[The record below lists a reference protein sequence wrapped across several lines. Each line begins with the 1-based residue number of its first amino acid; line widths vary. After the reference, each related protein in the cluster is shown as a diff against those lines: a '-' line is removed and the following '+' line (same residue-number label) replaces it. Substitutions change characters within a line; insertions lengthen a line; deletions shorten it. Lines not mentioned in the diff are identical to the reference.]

1 MKLEI
6 RGIPVDGALRTRVAT
21 KLAAAVQGLPA
32 PVTALATFFD
42 DNGPKGGRAM
52 RCALTVRR
60 PGRADLRV
68 EQTATAARRAFDEA
82 VTVLEREL
90 AQERDRLR
98 ESRRRPKKYYAARR
112 LLATGAAPLA

>member
-6 RGIPVDGALRTRVAT
+6 RGVPVDGALRARVT
-21 KLAAAVQGLPA
+21 MKLAAAVRALPA

-42 DNGPKGGRAM
+42 DDGPKGGRAV

-60 PGRADLRV
+60 PGRPDLRI
-68 EQTATAARRAFDEA
+68 EETTATARRAFEEA

-90 AQERDRLR
+90 ARERDRLR
-98 ESRRRPKKYYAARR
+98 ESRRRPKKYYVARR
-112 LLATGAAPLA
+112 LLTAGSAPSA